1 MEEIN
6 ARSINQL
13 LRTDGDINNMIAF
26 IRRNRQ
32 GVPDNVVG
40 EANYLEKSNRFIVYR
55 NNLYYVLE
63 DGRRIEYV
71 RNNSINNR
79 LNRLYNDLTESLGK
93 NSRNFYNNVKDNYL
107 NITREQVDEYLKS
120 KPAYN
125 LSRPLKQIKAYSLP
139 TYTKPRAMY
148 NIDLID
154 MNYFVGYNQRARYIM
169 NVIDVFSKKVML
181 SALTQK
187 TAEYVANAF
196 QESVIDRGLTPQA
209 ITSDNG
215 LEFRGEFAEL
225 LEQNNIRQ
233 IFNPSAV
240 PVKVVEASNRNV
252 RKFIKDFFIRRRTL
266 RWRDNLALIED
277 AINNTVSS
285 TTGKTPNYLFEQ
297 ENQDANNP
305 VFREVSQKVR
315 QQKLRRQPHNEVEFQ
330 VDQFV
335 RIALSD
341 AHPDVRLKKK
351 IGELKDITYRWSP
364 DKYRIAQVFR
374 NRNPNAPSLYSIK
387 DGENRLLRN
396 KQGGI
401 MKLKATS
408 ILDVSNE
415 IVNNNLTF
423 LQAMTYNR
431 IGNPVELSFA

>member
-1 MEEIN
+1 MEELN

-13 LRTDGDINNMIAF
+13 LRTDNDINNMIAF
-26 IRRNRQ
+26 IRGQRLR
-32 GVPDNVVG
+32 VPDGVVD
-40 EANYLEKSNRFIVYR
+40 EANYLEKSNRFVVRR
-55 NNLYYVLE
+55 NILYYVMD
-63 DGRRIEYV
+63 DGTQIEYV

-107 NITREQVDEYLKS
+107 NITREQVDEFLKS
-120 KPAYN
+120 KPLYN
-125 LSRPLKQIKAYSLP
+125 LSRPLKPSKAYSLT

-154 MNYFVGYNQRARYIM
+154 MNNFVGYNQRARYIV

-181 SALTQK
+181 SAVTQK
-187 TAEYVANAF
+187 SAQYVADAF
-196 QESVIDRGLTPQA
+196 QQSVIDRGWRPLA
-209 ITSDNG
+209 INNDNG
-215 LEFRGEFAEL
+215 LEFKGEFAEL
-225 LEQNNIRQ
+225 LQENNIKQ
-233 IFNPSAV
+233 IFNPSHV

-252 RKFIKDFFIRRRTL
+252 RKVIKDFFIRRRTL
-266 RWRDNLALIED
+266 KWRDDLPLIED
-277 AINNTVSS
+277 AINNTTST

-297 ENQDANNP
+297 ENQNANNP
-305 VFREVSQKVR
+305 VFREVANKVR
-315 QQKLRRQPHNEVEFQ
+315 EQKQRRRPHNEVEFQ

-335 RIALSD
+335 RIALAD
-341 AHPDVRLKKK
+341 AHPDVRAKKK

-364 DKYRIAQVFR
+364 DKYQIAQVFR
-374 NRNPNAPSLYSIK
+374 NRNVNAPSLYSIK
-387 DGENRLLRN
+387 DAENRLLRN
-396 KQGGI
+396 KQGGV
-401 MKLKATS
+401 MKLKGTS

-431 IGNPVELSFA
+431 IGNPIELSFA